1 VRADVR
7 KVRPN
12 RQVPVTNTRARLYAV
27 LATLALGT
35 TALVVRAV
43 DLQVVRKDFYQQ
55 QGDQRFLRERTI
67 PVSRGMIVD
76 RNGEPLAVSTPVESI
91 WAQPQELLEHR
102 DRLPALA
109 KALGIEPELLEQRLA
124 QRADRE
130 FVYLRRHLAPD
141 QAAAI
146 LALGVPGVN
155 VQREF
160 RRYYPGGEVFAHLLG
175 FTDIDDRG
183 QEGLELAF
191 DEWLSGTP
199 GSKRVIQD
207 RRGAIVE
214 DVEMLRPSV
223 DGRMLQLSIDRRV
236 QYLAYRE
243 LKAAMYENRAESGS
257 IVIVDVT
264 TGEIVAMVN
273 WPSYNPNQRGSGDAS
288 ARRNRAVTDVFE
300 PGSVIKA
307 FTVAAGLESG
317 QFTPASTIDTHPGTM
332 PVGNHIV
339 RDVRDFGVVDLTRL
353 LAKSSNVASAK
364 IAAQLDDAHFYDL
377 FHRFGFGAPTGC
389 GFPGESPG
397 VLPEPGGWGD
407 VEKATLSYGYGLS
420 VTPLQLAVAY
430 GALST
435 GGRLRAPTFVKGTQS
450 PESAVLDPEIAA
462 TVTHMLESV
471 VGSAEGSGRKAAV
484 PNFSVAGKTGTS
496 RRAVAGGYQRRYISS
511 FAGVVPASRPR
522 LAGVVVINDPRGTD
536 YYGGLVAA
544 PVFGRVMPGA
554 LRLLNVTPDRVETR
568 FAHAPAVVP
577 PAEGEPA
584 PAIDSPFAEG
594 VPP

>member
-1 VRADVR
+1 MRVESRR
-7 KVRPN
+7 NRP
-12 RQVPVTNTRARLYAV
+12 VPVVNTRARLHV
-27 LATLALGT
+27 VVATLALAA

-43 DLQVVRKDFYQQ
+43 DLQVVRKDFYQA
-55 QGDQRFLRERTI
+55 QGDQRFLRERAI

-91 WAQPQELLEHR
+91 WAQPQELLQHR
-102 DRLPALA
+102 GRLRELALA
-109 KALGIEPELLEQRLA
+109 LEVEPELLEQRLSE
-124 QRADRE
+124 RAGRE

-146 LALGVPGVN
+146 LALDIPGVN
-155 VQREF
+155 SQREF

-191 DEWLSGTP
+191 DEWLSGEP
-199 GSKRVIQD
+199 GLRRIIQD

-214 DVEMLRPSV
+214 DVEMLRAPV
-223 DGRMLQLSIDRRV
+223 AGRELRLSIDRRV

-243 LKAAMYENRAESGS
+243 LKAAMLEHRAESGS
-257 IVIVDVT
+257 MVVVDVT
-264 TGEIVAMVN
+264 SGEIVAMVN
-273 WPSYNPNQRGSGDAS
+273 WPSYNPNSRGSGDTS

-317 QFTPASTIDTHPGTM
+317 KFTPATMIDTHPGSM
-332 PVGNHIV
+332 PVGNHLV
-339 RDVRDFGVVDLTRL
+339 RDIRDFGVIDVTRL
-353 LAKSSNVASAK
+353 LTKSSNIGSAK
-364 IAAQLDDAHFYDL
+364 IAAQLDNEHFYDL
-377 FHRFGFGAPTGC
+377 FRRFGFGAPTGC
-389 GFPGESPG
+389 GFPGESSG
-397 VLPEPGGWGD
+397 VLPEPRGWGV

-430 GALST
+430 GALAS
-435 GGRLRAPTFVKGTQS
+435 GGRLRAPTFVADADT
-450 PESAVLDPEIAA
+450 PISAVLDPEIAA
-462 TVTHMLESV
+462 TVTRMLETV
-471 VGSAEGSGRKAAV
+471 VMTPDGSGTKAAV

-496 RRAVAGGYQRRYISS
+496 RKAVAGGYQKRYISS

-522 LAGVVVINDPRGTD
+522 LAGVVVINDPRGND
-536 YYGGLVAA
+536 YYAGLVAA

-554 LRLLNVTPDRVETR
+554 LRLLNVTPDRVDVTL
-568 FAHAPAVVP
+568 AHSAPVA
-577 PAEGEPA
+577 A
-584 PAIDSPFAEG
+584 PVAAPDDSPYAEG
-594 VPP
+594 VP

>member
-1 VRADVR
+1 MKAEVRR
-7 KVRPN
+7 N
-12 RQVPVTNTRARLYAV
+12 RAIPVTNTRARLYAV
-27 LATLALGT
+27 LATLALAA

-43 DLQVVRKDFYQQ
+43 DLQVVRKDFYQD
-55 QGDQRFLRERTI
+55 QGHQRFLRERAI

-91 WAQPQELLEHR
+91 WAQPHELLAHR
-102 DRLPALA
+102 ARLPELA
-109 KALGIEPELLEQRLA
+109 AALGIEPALLEQRIT

-130 FVYLRRHLAPD
+130 FVYLRRHLTPD

-155 VQREF
+155 AQREF

-199 GSKRVIQD
+199 GLKRVIQD

-214 DVEMLRPSV
+214 DVEMLRASAP
-223 DGRMLQLSIDRRV
+223 GRELKLSIDRRV

-243 LKAAMYENRAESGS
+243 LKAAMYEHRAESGS
-257 IVIVDVT
+257 MVVLDVT
-264 TGEIVAMVN
+264 TGEILAMVN
-273 WPSYNPNQRGSGDAS
+273 WPSYNPNLRGSGDAN

-317 QFTPASTIDTHPGTM
+317 KFTPATLIDTHPGTT
-332 PVGNHIV
+332 PVGNHLV
-339 RDVRDFGVVDLTRL
+339 RDIRDFGVIDVTRL
-353 LAKSSNVASAK
+353 LTKSSNVASAK
-364 IAAQLDDAHFYDL
+364 IAAELDNAHFYDM
-377 FHRFGFGAPTGC
+377 FHRFGFGSPTGC

-397 VLPEPGGWGD
+397 VLPEPGGWGV

-430 GALST
+430 GALAS
-435 GGRLRAPTFVKGTQS
+435 GGRLRAPTFVLGADT
-450 PESAVLDPEIAA
+450 PVSAVLDPEIAA
-462 TVTHMLESV
+462 TVTRMLETV
-471 VGSAEGSGRKAAV
+471 IEPEGSGSRAAV

-496 RRAVAGGYQRRYISS
+496 RKAVAGGYQKRYISS

-522 LAGVVVINDPRGTD
+522 LAGVIVINDPRGND
-536 YYGGLVAA
+536 YYAGLVAA
-544 PVFGRVMPGA
+544 PVFARVMPGV
-554 LRLLNVTPDRVETR
+554 LRLLNVTPDRVDTLH
-568 FAHAPAVVP
+568 AHVAPAPVAPP
-577 PAEGEPA
+577 PALVD
-584 PAIDSPFAEG
+584 DSPYAEG
-594 VPP
+594 VP